1 MRDKLA
7 SCSVEKAFVGL
18 LKNKK
23 VYIIYDTYTEKTY
36 ISHNMVFFER
46 EWVGPSQVY
55 ISVLNNNES
64 DESDNKID
72 ATISSGSKLTY

>member
-1 MRDKLA
+1 MA

>member
-64 DESDNKID
+64 DNKID
-72 ATISSGSKLTY
+72 ATISSGSELTY